1 MRIAIDRR
9 KGKAASISLKPIIV
23 TEYASATVFTYA
35 TFLSRFSKWERYLEI
50 LQ

>member
-9 KGKAASISLKPIIV
+9 KGKATISLKPIIV